1 MCIRDSH
8 KEYLQKNNIKID
20 ETGNDLAF
28 ELSNLVTHARLYA
41 GISQAEL
48 AKRIGTKQPSI
59 ARVENGN
66 VYPSMNFLEKIARA
80 VNTYLI
86 PPRFAFMDSL
96 EANTVNQGD
105 NPKTGTFVLSPLV
118 FSTTSGGKIVMAN
131 FSN

>member
-1 MCIRDSH
+1 MNH

-20 ETGNDLAF
+20 ETKDDLAF

-66 VYPSMNFLEKIARA
+66 VYPSMGFLEKIAKA

-96 EANTVNQGD
+96 QVNTVSQG
-105 NPKTGTFVLSPLV
+105 NNTKVGTLTQSIKSPYPLYPVSIETG
-118 FSTTSGGKIVMAN
+118 GN
-131 FSN
+131 

>member
-1 MCIRDSH
+1 MNH